1 MKRLEKILSMIDSR
15 IGVADVGTDHGF
27 LPVSLALQGYCG
39 NLFATDIHA
48 APLEAAK
55 RAAEEAGVKDRIRFC
70 LTDGLDGIDPRML
83 DTIVIAG
90 LGGDVICSIL
100 DRAEWT
106 MDPAYRMILQPM
118 TKAEVLRFWLCNNGY
133 EIPAEHL
140 VQENGRIFRILSVR
154 FSGDN
159 TPMTDAELYLG
170 KTSLA
175 KQEACYGQLLEQEI
189 ERMRK
194 KTEGLLVSGSSR
206 EADFFCSILQ
216 EMLQIRKNRA
226 AMKGEH

>member
-70 LTDGLDGIDPRML
+70 LTDGLDGIDPRKL

-133 EIPAEHL
+133 VISAEHL

-175 KQEACYGQLLEQEI
+175 KQETCYRQLLEQEI

-194 KTEGLLVSGSSR
+194 KTEGLLAAGSR
-206 EADFFCSILQ
+206 EADFFGSILQ

>member
-1 MKRLEKILSMIDSR
+1 MKRLEQMLSMIDSR
-15 IGVADVGTDHGF
+15 IGVADVGTDHGL
-27 LPVSLALQGYCG
+27 LPVTLARQGYYG

-48 APLEAAK
+48 APLQAAM
-55 RAAEEAGVKDRIRFC
+55 RQAEEAGVKDRIRFC
-70 LTDGLDGIDPRML
+70 LTDGLDGIDPTEL

-133 EIPAEHL
+133 EISEEHL
-140 VQENGRIFRILSVR
+140 VQENGRLFRILSVR

-170 KTSLA
+170 KISLVER
-175 KQEACYGQLLEQEI
+175 EACYEQLLDQEI

-194 KTEGLLVSGSSR
+194 KSEGLLASGSSR
-206 EADFFCSILQ
+206 EADFFGNILQ
-216 EMLQIRKNRA
+216 EMQQIRKNRA
-226 AMKGEH
+226 TMKGEH

>member
-1 MKRLEKILSMIDSR
+1 MKRLEQMLSMIDSR
-15 IGVADVGTDHGF
+15 IGVADVGTDHGL
-27 LPVSLALQGYCG
+27 LPVTLARQGYCG

-48 APLEAAK
+48 APLQTAM
-55 RAAEEAGVKDRIRFC
+55 RQAEEAGVKGRIRFC
-70 LTDGLDGIDPRML
+70 LTDGLDGINPTEL

-106 MDPAYRMILQPM
+106 MDPSYRMILQPM

-133 EIPAEHL
+133 EISEEHL
-140 VQENGRIFRILSVR
+140 VQENDRIFRILSVR

-170 KTSLA
+170 KISLVE
-175 KQEACYGQLLEQEI
+175 QEACYGQLLDQEL
-189 ERMRK
+189 ERMK
-194 KTEGLLVSGSSR
+194 KKSEGLLASGSR
-206 EADFFCSILQ
+206 EADFFGGILQ

-226 AMKGEH
+226 TMKGEH